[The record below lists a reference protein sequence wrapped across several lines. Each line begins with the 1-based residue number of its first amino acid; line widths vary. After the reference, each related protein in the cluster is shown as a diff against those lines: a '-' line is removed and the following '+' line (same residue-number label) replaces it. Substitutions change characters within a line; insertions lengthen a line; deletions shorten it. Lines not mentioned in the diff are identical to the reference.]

1 MADICRQVL
10 KGIPMFFKRLFDF
23 FSVGFA
29 AAVSILPV
37 WSIVASRHQL
47 GSSECR
53 LEGQP
58 PIGSNDDDF

>member
-1 MADICRQVL
+1 
-10 KGIPMFFKRLFDF
+10 MFFKRLFDF